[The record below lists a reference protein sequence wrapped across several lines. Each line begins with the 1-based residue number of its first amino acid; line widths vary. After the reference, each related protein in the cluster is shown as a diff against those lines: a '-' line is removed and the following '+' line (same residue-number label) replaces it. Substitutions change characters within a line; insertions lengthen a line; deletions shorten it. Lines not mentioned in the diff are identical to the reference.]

1 MNKPVAKFMV
11 SDSFSTCP
19 PLTVNFTNQSE
30 NYVTYQW
37 YFGDTNTSNIV
48 SPEHVYNSPG
58 VYPAKIILMSNGG
71 CSDTAVENITVLG
84 PTGTLSYKQSQFC
97 YPVTQ
102 KIAAVSKNATQ
113 FMWDYS
119 DGITNTTSTDTTSHV
134 YKMGFYLPKLILVDA
149 GGCKVPVIGKD
160 TLKVY
165 GVESAAS
172 LSNYF
177 LCDSGMVNFTDS
189 SVTNDLI
196 QSSKWSFGDNTIA
209 YGPAVTHDYHATGNF
224 YTKLVDITTHG
235 CTDSLVLATPVKVT
249 ESPVINING
258 QTSYCGPST
267 VTLQAAFARADT
279 SSLVWVWKF
288 GNGDSSL
295 IQNPPA
301 ESYGDTGTYQVQV
314 TATTIGGCTGMAN
327 STVNIHPLPQI
338 NAGGDTTICKNNP
351 VNLFATGAVSYTW
364 GSVPS
369 ISCTQCSSPLVIPD
383 STTTYTVTGKNQ
395 YGCTANDSV
404 VVTVTQPVKIT
415 VSNSDTLCNG
425 DTKQLTAKGAERYQ
439 WSPATFLSDATAA
452 QPTFSATKDTSIT
465 YSVVGYTGNHCFSDT
480 AKVKVKVYP
489 IPQMTIAQNKITA
502 SAGSTVQLSTVNSPD
517 VTKWKWTPA
526 MWLSNPDA
534 PNPTAQPRESITYTV
549 VAANDG
555 ACVTRAQVDVIVTC
569 NGANIFVPNTFSP
582 NGDGMNDVFY
592 PRGTG
597 LYDIKSFRIFNRWGQ
612 IVFERLNTGANNASD
627 GWNGTIG
634 GKAAPSD
641 VYVYVI
647 EVLCTNN
654 TVIPVKGNVT
664 LLR

>member
-1 MNKPVAKFMV
+1 
-11 SDSFSTCP
+11 
-19 PLTVNFTNQSE
+19 
-30 NYVTYQW
+30 
-37 YFGDTNTSNIV
+37 
-48 SPEHVYNSPG
+48 
-58 VYPAKIILMSNGG
+58 
-71 CSDTAVENITVLG
+71 
-84 PTGTLSYKQSQFC
+84 
-97 YPVTQ
+97 
-102 KIAAVSKNATQ
+102 
-113 FMWDYS
+113 
-119 DGITNTTSTDTTSHV
+119 
-134 YKMGFYLPKLILVDA
+134 
-149 GGCKVPVIGKD
+149 
-160 TLKVY
+160 
-165 GVESAAS
+165 
-172 LSNYF
+172 
-177 LCDSGMVNFTDS
+177 
-189 SVTNDLI
+189 
-196 QSSKWSFGDNTIA
+196 
-209 YGPAVTHDYHATGNF
+209 
-224 YTKLVDITTHG
+224 
-235 CTDSLVLATPVKVT
+235 
-249 ESPVINING
+249 
-258 QTSYCGPST
+258 
-267 VTLQAAFARADT
+267 
-279 SSLVWVWKF
+279 
-288 GNGDSSL
+288 
-295 IQNPPA
+295 
-301 ESYGDTGTYQVQV
+301 
-314 TATTIGGCTGMAN
+314 
-327 STVNIHPLPQI
+327 
-338 NAGGDTTICKNNP
+338 
-351 VNLFATGAVSYTW
+351 
-364 GSVPS
+364 
-369 ISCTQCSSPLVIPD
+369 
-383 STTTYTVTGKNQ
+383 
-395 YGCTANDSV
+395 V